1 MHYHMQNNQ
10 YQEVIEAC
18 KQYGEQE
25 SCLWEQALGYFSR
38 KEEDCKEHIATVLR
52 HIESKNLMPPLLG
65 KSYRKPVIK
74 LLKLLIVH

>member
-25 SCLWEQALGYFSR
+25 SSLWEQALGYFAR

-65 KSYRKPVIK
+65 EFSRP
-74 LLKLLIVH
+74 LTL